1 MFYEMCGMETD
12 NKTHHT
18 QELCAIKPLGDSLP
32 FEVINK
38 AEIWHPV
45 WDAQV
50 DHTVNAK
57 FLAAVVEHIMT
68 NEMVIQ
74 RDVYENTLT
83 CHLVEASWSQ

>member
-1 MFYEMCGMETD
+1 METD
-12 NKTHHT
+12 NKTHCT
-18 QELCAIKPLGDSLP
+18 QELCTIKPLGDGLP
-32 FEVINK
+32 FEVIDK

-68 NEMVIQ
+68 NETVIQ

-83 CHLVEASWSQ
+83 CRLVEAS